1 MKLNKYIITLITF
14 LILLENAFSKE
25 INFQSSNIKILEEG
39 NIINSINSEV
49 DIPEDDVKIMGDE
62 TYYNKTTQKLIIKK
76 NVIYKDNIQNIVIES
91 DEIIYNIKEEKIY
104 SYGNSKVFLKNK
116 YEIISTDIIFDK
128 INKEI
133 FAKNETTVYDDKNNI
148 LSFQNNFN
156 FKIEEEIIN
165 SDLTS
170 IIDNQNNTYVFEKTK
185 INLKTNEILGK
196 EINIDF
202 RDSFFGNPKND
213 PKLKGRTV
221 ISNEN
226 ETLISKA
233 VFSTCNTE
241 NKKCP
246 DWEIQTE
253 EFKHDKNKKI
263 FEYKNS
269 WLKVFDKRIF
279 YFPYFNHPDP
289 TVKRKSGFLTPSY
302 GSSNNMGNWFNIPY
316 FKTLG
321 INKDVTFKPRFY
333 TDDKIILQS
342 EYRQAF
348 ENYNFISDF
357 SLNNDGKNNNTH
369 LFAKIDKNNNKG
381 SSLSFK
387 YQDVSNDNYLKLNNL
402 SSTSALIEN
411 ESLLTSE
418 LNINKTI
425 DQNTSFKSDF
435 IVYED
440 LSKTDSDKFQYVLP
454 NFTFEKNILLDKSYN
469 GNFTFSSNG
478 FQKNYNT
485 NVKESLFINNFLFE
499 SNDSI
504 FDSGLKNKYNFLLKN
519 FNSYSENSS
528 KYLSK
533 EDYDVYGTLITE
545 TSLPMKKISESSIN
559 YLKPIIS
566 FRYSPNDTKN
576 ISSNDVRLTY
586 DNIFTLNR
594 IGNNEVVEGGKSIS
608 LGIEYEKFD
617 LNNKNIFSLNLANTI
632 RDKKNHNL
640 PTKTKLNQKMS
651 DIVGK
656 ISYSG
661 LDNLS
666 IGYNF
671 SLDNNLRTSNY
682 DSLYTELIIK
692 NFSTNINFLSENNE
706 IGGKEVLMNS
716 SKFDFND
723 EKSLSFNV
731 SKNLKNDFT
740 EYYNLIYEYKTD
752 CMVAALEYKK
762 DFYRDDALVPSKNLF
777 LTFKF
782 IPFADVTSTSL
793 N

>member
-62 TYYNKTTQKLIIKK
+62 AYYNKFTQKLIIKK
-76 NVIYKDNIQNIVIES
+76 NVIYKDNIQNIIIES

-104 SYGNSKVFLKNK
+104 SYGNSKVFLENK

-148 LSFQNNFN
+148 LSFQDNFN

-165 SDLTS
+165 SDLAS

-246 DWEIQTE
+246 GWEIQTE

-269 WLKVFDKRIF
+269 WLKVFDKRVF

-369 LFAKIDKNNNKG
+369 LFTKIDKNNNKG

-440 LSKTDSDKFQYVLP
+440 LSKKDSDKFQYVLP

-666 IGYNF
+666 IAYNF

-692 NFSTNINFLSENNE
+692 NFSTNLNFLSENNE

-782 IPFADVTSTSL
+782 IPFADVTSTGL

>member
-528 KYLSK
+528 KYSSK

>member
-14 LILLENAFSKE
+14 LILLENVFSKE

-62 TYYNKTTQKLIIKK
+62 AYYNKTTQKLIIKK
-76 NVIYKDNIQNIVIES
+76 NVIYKDNTQNIIIES
-91 DEIIYNIKEEKIY
+91 DEIIYDIKEEKIY
-104 SYGNSKVFLKNK
+104 SYGNSKVFLENK

-148 LSFQNNFN
+148 LSFQDNFN

-165 SDLTS
+165 SDLAS

-246 DWEIQTE
+246 GWEIQTE

-269 WLKVFDKRIF
+269 WLKVFDKRVF

-369 LFAKIDKNNNKG
+369 LFAKIDKNNNNG

-440 LSKTDSDKFQYVLP
+440 LSKKDSDKFQYVLP

-545 TSLPMKKISESSIN
+545 TSLPMKKINESSIN

-594 IGNNEVVEGGKSIS
+594 IGNNELVEGGKSIS

-782 IPFADVTSTSL
+782 IPFADLTSTSL

>member
-62 TYYNKTTQKLIIKK
+62 AYYNKFTQKLIIKK
-76 NVIYKDNIQNIVIES
+76 NVIYKDNIQNIIIES

-104 SYGNSKVFLKNK
+104 SYENSKVFLENK

-246 DWEIQTE
+246 GWEIQTE

-440 LSKTDSDKFQYVLP
+440 LSKKDSDKFQYVLP

>member
-62 TYYNKTTQKLIIKK
+62 AYYNKFTQKLIIKK
-76 NVIYKDNIQNIVIES
+76 NVIYKDNIQNIIIES

-104 SYGNSKVFLKNK
+104 SYENSKVFLENK

-148 LSFQNNFN
+148 LSFQDNFN

-165 SDLTS
+165 SDLAS

-246 DWEIQTE
+246 GWEIQTE

-369 LFAKIDKNNNKG
+369 LFTKIDKNNNKG

-440 LSKTDSDKFQYVLP
+440 LSKKDSDKFQYVLP

-762 DFYRDDALVPSKNLF
+762 DFYRDDALIPSKNLF

-782 IPFADVTSTSL
+782 IPFADVTSTGL

>member
-1 MKLNKYIITLITF
+1 MKLNKYIITVIAF

-528 KYLSK
+528 KYSSK

>member
-1 MKLNKYIITLITF
+1 MKLNKYIITVIAF

-62 TYYNKTTQKLIIKK
+62 AYYNKFTQKLIIKK
-76 NVIYKDNIQNIVIES
+76 NVIYKDNIQNIIIES

-528 KYLSK
+528 KYSSK

>member
-14 LILLENAFSKE
+14 FILLENAFSKE

-39 NIINSINSEV
+39 NVINSINSEV

-62 TYYNKTTQKLIIKK
+62 AYYNKTTQKLIIKK
-76 NVIYKDNIQNIVIES
+76 NVIYKDNTQNIIIES
-91 DEIIYNIKEEKIY
+91 DEIIYDIKEEKIY
-104 SYGNSKVFLKNK
+104 SYGNSKVFLENK

-148 LSFQNNFN
+148 LSFQDNFN

-165 SDLTS
+165 SDLAS
-170 IIDNQNNTYVFEKTK
+170 IIDNQNNNYVFEKTK

-246 DWEIQTE
+246 GWEIQTE

-269 WLKVFDKRIF
+269 WLKVFDKRVF

-369 LFAKIDKNNNKG
+369 LFAKIDKNNNNG

-440 LSKTDSDKFQYVLP
+440 LSKKDSDKFQYVLP

-485 NVKESLFINNFLFE
+485 NVKESLFINDFLFE

-533 EDYDVYGTLITE
+533 EDYDVYGTLMTE
-545 TSLPMKKISESSIN
+545 TSLPMKKISENSIN

-566 FRYSPNDTKN
+566 LRYSPNDTKN
-576 ISSNDVRLTY
+576 ISNNDVRLTY

-594 IGNNEVVEGGKSIS
+594 IGNNELVEGGKSIS

-666 IGYNF
+666 IAYNF

-692 NFSTNINFLSENNE
+692 NFSTNLNFLSENNE